1 MDEWSEGINEWTE
14 CMNGVDDCMKENVLN
29 IVMF

>member
-1 MDEWSEGINEWTE
+1 MNGWSEGINEWTE
-14 CMNGVDDCMKENVLN
+14 CMNGVDDCMKENALN